1 MILSELYRFGKHE
14 LKKNGIEDYACDALL
29 LMEACFGVDRMM
41 LAVKGDTT
49 PDAKSE
55 QDYLNKISRRCEGY
69 PLQYLIGTWPFMN
82 RMFFVG
88 EGVLVPRED
97 TEAVTTE
104 CLRRLEGR
112 KKPRVIDLCSGSGAI
127 AVTVALER
135 PDAEVYALE
144 LSEAAFAYL
153 QKNIEAN
160 KASNVHPILG
170 DVFSK
175 HEDMTEGYFDVIVS
189 NPPYICSSEI
199 PTLAREVLNEPHL
212 ALDGGAEGLD
222 FYNSIIKNWVSK
234 LKSDGCFCF
243 EIDPAQATAVSNM
256 LTAAEIVDI
265 QISKDMQE
273 MNRAISGKRVAADVL
288 CSNLL

>member
-1 MILSELYRFGKHE
+1 MILSELYRFGKQK
-14 LKKNGIEDYACDALL
+14 LKENGVEDYACDALL
-29 LMEACFGVDRMM
+29 LMEDCFGVDRMM
-41 LAVKGDTT
+41 LAVKGDTS
-49 PDAKSE
+49 PNAESE
-55 QDYLNKISRRCEGY
+55 RDYLNKIARRAEGY
-69 PLQYLIGTWPFMN
+69 PLQYLIGAWPFME

-97 TEAVTTE
+97 TEAVTKE

-112 KKPRVIDLCSGSGAI
+112 KNPRVIDLCSGSGAI

-144 LSEAAFAYL
+144 LSEAAFVYL

-160 KASNVHPILG
+160 KAFNVRPVLG

-175 HEDMTEGYFDVIVS
+175 YKDINEGYFDVIVS
-189 NPPYICSSEI
+189 NPPYICSDEI

-222 FYNSIIKNWVSK
+222 FYKSIIKNWVSK
-234 LKSDGCFCF
+234 LKPDGCFCF
-243 EIDPAQATAVSNM
+243 EIDPAQATAVSDM
-256 LTAAEIVDI
+256 LTAVGMGDI
-265 QISKDMQE
+265 KISKDMQE
-273 MNRAISGKRVAADVL
+273 MNRAIGGQRCVPAQKNSH
-288 CSNLL
+288 